1 MGAKNLT
8 YPEPTSCAER
18 HDDYFIPLE
27 LKLDPEER
35 KQFFEFFKT
44 ELLPTINLNKALY
57 SPMGNAARY
66 FPKTVKQTKHFL
78 SAIGLTMRNF
88 TVFVS
93 PPTSDIND
101 ARNIHVDGVK
111 LPDGTDVILEARLS
125 YYEMA
130 DMPGVVRWFP
140 KEENYINWQEHVP
153 GKLEAN
159 IWTLPWI
166 QDLKQ
171 KKINWEDAPDWNFA
185 TSTNVPSGIIRTNIP
200 HHVIQGGGNRLTI
213 SAQIVWPETGSPVGV
228 WAHIYNN
235 RHLLGV

>member
-8 YPEPTSCAER
+8 YPEPTSQAQR

-27 LKLDPEER
+27 LKLDPQER
-35 KQFFEFFKT
+35 NSFFEFFKT
-44 ELLPTINLNKALY
+44 EFLPTIDFKKALY

-66 FPKTVKQTKHFL
+66 FPKTVEQTKHFL
-78 SAIGLTMRNF
+78 SAIGLTVRNL
-88 TVFVS
+88 TVFVA
-93 PPTSDIND
+93 PPTYNIND
-101 ARNIHVDGVK
+101 ARNIHVDSVK
-111 LPDGTDVILEARLS
+111 MPDGSDVILEARLS

-130 DMPGVVRWFP
+130 DTPGVVRWFP
-140 KEENYINWQEHVP
+140 KETEYTHYREHIP
-153 GKLEAN
+153 GKLESS

-166 QDLKQ
+166 QQLKAH
-171 KKINWEDAPDWNFA
+171 KVNWEDVPDWDFA
-185 TSTNVPSGIIRTNIP
+185 TVTNTPSGIIRTNIP